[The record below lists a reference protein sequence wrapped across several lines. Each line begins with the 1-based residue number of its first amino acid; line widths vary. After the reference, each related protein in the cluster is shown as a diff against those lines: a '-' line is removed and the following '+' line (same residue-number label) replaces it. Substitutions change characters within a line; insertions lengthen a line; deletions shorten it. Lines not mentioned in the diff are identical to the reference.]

1 VADKIFIDTMYV
13 VALVNENDEHHERA
27 SELSE
32 KYENSAFVTT
42 DGVLIEIAN
51 VFARNYKEQA
61 VEIIEDFRSSD
72 DIEIVHLNPA
82 LFYKAFE
89 HYKTYLDKT
98 WSLVDCISFEVMKE
112 KGLTDA
118 LTGDKH
124 FEQAGFNRL
133 MKE

>member
-1 VADKIFIDTMYV
+1 MAGKIFLDTMYV
-13 VALVNENDEHHERA
+13 VALVNENDEYHERA

-42 DGVLIEIAN
+42 DGVLLEIAN
-51 VFARNYKEQA
+51 VLARNYKEQA
-61 VEIIEDFRSSD
+61 VEIIH
-72 DIEIVHLNPA
+72 INPT
-82 LFYKAFE
+82 LFEQAFE
-89 HYKTYLDKT
+89 HYRTYLDKT

-112 KGLTDA
+112 KKLSDA

-133 MKE
+133 MKEGSY